1 MIYLFKILLAVM
13 VGIYYPLMLCWI
25 IPYNLILE
33 PFYKLIDITK
43 KKVENEKRKEEL
55 REQ

>member
-43 KKVENEKRKEEL
+43 KRIENEKRKKLCE
-55 REQ
+55 